1 MSLPFTIILITGTP
15 TPSKPQNP
23 IPIILPSIID
33 ISLRKKEKRNSPF
46 SSHFSLFQVT
56 RFEAAERGHF
66 EQLPEPEME
75 VCKPLKSD
83 DKLKHR
89 PLTPYRFFR
98 GLVCLTVFLSTAFM
112 LLAYLGPGAV
122 LLRYLSIHYSRKAT
136 SFFFGLWLSMWP
148 FLFEKINGTK
158 VVFSGDNVPQKERV
172 LIIVNHRT
180 EVDWMYLWDLA
191 MRKGCLGYI
200 KYVLKSSLMKLP
212 VLGWGFHI
220 LEFISVDRKW
230 ETDETI
236 MHQMLSTFK
245 NPQDPLWLALFPE
258 GTDFTEAKCKKSQ
271 EYAAEVGLPVLTNV
285 LLPKT
290 RGFCLCLEA
299 LRGSFDAVY
308 DLTIAYKHQC
318 PFFLDNVF
326 GVDPSEVHIHVKRVP
341 VDEIPASNAE
351 AAAWLIERFKAKDQL
366 LTDFKSQGHFH
377 EQVDEEELCT
387 QKSLLNLGVI
397 IGLTTI
403 FTYLTLCTRVWKVY
417 VGLACLYLAYI
428 THYKI
433 HPNPLLS
440 SAKRQL
446 CGKGKKD
453 E

>member
-1 MSLPFTIILITGTP
+1 
-15 TPSKPQNP
+15 
-23 IPIILPSIID
+23 
-33 ISLRKKEKRNSPF
+33 
-46 SSHFSLFQVT
+46 
-56 RFEAAERGHF
+56 
-66 EQLPEPEME
+66 ME
-75 VCKPLKSD
+75 VCRPLKSD

-98 GLVCLTVFLSTAFM
+98 GLVCLIVFLSTAFM
-112 LLAYLGPGAV
+112 LLAYLGPVAI

-200 KYVLKSSLMKLP
+200 KYILKSSLMKLP

-220 LEFISVDRKW
+220 LEFISVDRNW

-258 GTDFTEAKCKKSQ
+258 GTDFTEKKCTKSQ
-271 EYAAEVGLPVLTNV
+271 QYAAEVGLPVLTNV

-290 RGFCLCLEA
+290 RGFCLCLET

-326 GVDPSEVHIHVKRVP
+326 GVDPSEVHIHVQRIP
-341 VDEIPASNAE
+341 VNKIPTSSAE
-351 AAAWLIERFKAKDQL
+351 AAAWLIDRFKVKDQL
-366 LTDFKSQGHFH
+366 LSDFKSQGHFH
-377 EQVDEEELCT
+377 QQGDEEEVPTL
-387 QKSLLNLGVI
+387 KSLLNFAVI
-397 IGLTTI
+397 IALTTI
-403 FTYLTLCTRVWKVY
+403 FTYLTFSSRLCKIY
-417 VGLACLYLAYI
+417 VGLACVSCLHYLLQDS
-428 THYKI
+428 
-433 HPNPLLS
+433 PQSN
-440 SAKRQL
+440 AKL
-446 CGKGKKD
+446 C
-453 E
+453 

>member
-1 MSLPFTIILITGTP
+1 
-15 TPSKPQNP
+15 
-23 IPIILPSIID
+23 
-33 ISLRKKEKRNSPF
+33 
-46 SSHFSLFQVT
+46 
-56 RFEAAERGHF
+56 
-66 EQLPEPEME
+66 ME
-75 VCKPLKSD
+75 VCRPLKSD

-98 GLVCLTVFLSTAFM
+98 GLICLIVFLSTAFM

-200 KYVLKSSLMKLP
+200 KYILKSSLLKLP
-212 VLGWGFHI
+212 VLGWAFHI

-245 NPQDPLWLALFPE
+245 NPRDPLWLALFPE
-258 GTDFTEAKCKKSQ
+258 GTDFTEKKCMKSR
-271 EYAAEVGLPVLTNV
+271 EYATEVGLPVLTNV

-290 RGFCLCLEA
+290 RGFCLCLET

-318 PFFLDNVF
+318 PFFVDNVF
-326 GVDPSEVHIHVKRVP
+326 GVDPSEVHIHVQRIP
-341 VDEIPASNAE
+341 VNEIPTSSAE
-351 AAAWLIERFKAKDQL
+351 AAAWLIDRFEIKDRL
-366 LTDFKSQGHFH
+366 LSDFKSQGHFH
-377 EQVDEEELCT
+377 QQGEEEEVSTL
-387 QKSLLNLGVI
+387 KSLLNFGVI
-397 IGLTTI
+397 IALTGI
-403 FTYLTLCTRVWKVY
+403 FTCLTFSFRLCKIH
-417 VGLACLYLAYI
+417 VGLACLYLTCI
-428 THYKI
+428 THYKTL
-433 HPNPLLS
+433 PNPILS
-440 SAKRQL
+440 SVK
-446 CGKGKKD
+446 CHPCDKGEGNKD